1 MNHSKKL
8 LLIILILLPPLLK
21 AQPLTLDSAYQ
32 LARKNYPLIRQ
43 RELIKQT
50 SDLTVE
56 NLNKGYLPQIAV
68 NGQGTYQSEV
78 TRINI
83 PLPGI
88 SVDPLSKD
96 QYKITADVNQLVY
109 DAGTIKEQ
117 KNIQQLNSVT
127 EEQKLEVELYKLRE
141 RINQLY
147 LGILL
152 TDEQTEQAKLVKA
165 DLLNG
170 IAKLQAQ
177 VENGTAFRSGL
188 NSLKAEAL
196 KADQRIIEL
205 TSNRESLVNIL
216 SVFIGVQLPKDV
228 ALVKPVA
235 TSVSSD
241 IARPELQL
249 YTLQQSLVDHQDKLL
264 KAKNRP
270 KASAFVQGGY
280 GRPGLNMLKNE
291 FDWFYITGVRLNW
304 SLSGLYTYKNDKQL
318 ININKRTIELQKET
332 FLLNTNSQLVQQQA
346 EINKYEQLI
355 ATDQQIIELRKSVKD
370 AALAQ
375 LENGVITSGDYL
387 REVNAEDQARLTL
400 ITHQLQLLQA
410 KINYQTITGK

>member
-1 MNHSKKL
+1 MNHPKKL
-8 LLIILILLPPLLK
+8 LLIILVLLPPLLK
-21 AQPLTLDSAYQ
+21 AQPLSLDSAYQ
-32 LARKNYPLIRQ
+32 LARKNYPLIKQ

-50 SDLTVE
+50 SDLTIE

-96 QYKITADVNQLVY
+96 QYKITADVNQLIY

-117 KNIQQLNSVT
+117 KSIQQLNAVT
-127 EEQKLEVELYKLRE
+127 EEQKLAVELYKLRE

-152 TDEQTEQAKLVKA
+152 TDEQTKQAKLVKA

-170 IAKLQAQ
+170 IAKVQAQ
-177 VENGTAFRSGL
+177 VENGTALRSGL

-216 SVFIGVQLPKDV
+216 SVFIGVQLSKDV
-228 ALVKPVA
+228 ELVRPVPP
-235 TSVSSD
+235 SVSSD
-241 IARPELQL
+241 IARPEIEL
-249 YTLQQSLVDHQDKLL
+249 YTLQQSLIDHQDKLL
-264 KAKNRP
+264 TAKNRP

-318 ININKRTIELQKET
+318 ININKRTVELQKET

-375 LENGVITSGDYL
+375 LENGVIMSGDYL

-410 KINYQTITGK
+410 KINFQTITGK